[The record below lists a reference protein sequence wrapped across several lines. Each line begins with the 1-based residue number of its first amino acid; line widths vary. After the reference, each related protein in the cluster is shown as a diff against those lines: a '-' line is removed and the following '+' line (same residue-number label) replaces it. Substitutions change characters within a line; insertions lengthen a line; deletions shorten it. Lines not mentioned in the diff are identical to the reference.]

1 MRVCSIC
8 HQNECEDG
16 TYCSSCEAAVTK
28 LGALMQS
35 MGVTAEEAEKAIRA
49 MYKKEEVD
57 E

>member
-1 MRVCSIC
+1 MKVCPIC

-28 LGALMQS
+28 LGTLMQS

>member
-1 MRVCSIC
+1 MRVCPIC

-16 TYCSSCEAAVTK
+16 TYCSSCETAVTK

>member
-1 MRVCSIC
+1 MRVCPIC

-35 MGVTAEEAEKAIRA
+35 MGVTAEEAEKAICA